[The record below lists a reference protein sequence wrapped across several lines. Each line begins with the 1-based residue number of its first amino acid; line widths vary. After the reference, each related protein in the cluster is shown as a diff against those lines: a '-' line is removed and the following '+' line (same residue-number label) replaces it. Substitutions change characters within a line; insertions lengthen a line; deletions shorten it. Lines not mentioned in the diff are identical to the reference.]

1 MDFNFFFQN
10 VTVAVEW
17 PARLALA
24 KVVDVPAARSSSAK
38 MQDKRRNYQIFT
50 ISWRKKYFDIDFN
63 QAWIKQKKDDFLE
76 NNQTHFLMQM
86 VWKVQT

>member
-1 MDFNFFFQN
+1 MRYDYLNGFYFYFFQIA
-10 VTVAVEW
+10 TVAVAW

-24 KVVDVPAARSSSAK
+24 QNVDVPAARSNSAK

-63 QAWIKQKKDDFLE
+63 QALE
-76 NNQTHFLMQM
+76 
-86 VWKVQT
+86 

>member
-24 KVVDVPAARSSSAK
+24 KVVDVPAARSNSAK
-38 MQDKRRNYQIFT
+38 MQDKRRDYQIFT
-50 ISWRKKYFDIDFN
+50 TSWKKYFDIDFN
-63 QAWIKQKKDDFLE
+63 QAWIK
-76 NNQTHFLMQM
+76 
-86 VWKVQT
+86 

>member
-76 NNQTHFLMQM
+76 NN
-86 VWKVQT
+86 